1 MKATL
6 EFTLPEEDY
15 FFRCSVNAR
24 RLDVLLSELD
34 KLMLSFDRNEMPA
47 SRVIEEM
54 RRIVSEHQE
63 LRDA

>member
-24 RLDVLLSELD
+24 RLDSLLADLDQVLRNFD
-34 KLMLSFDRNEMPA
+34 KYDMPVNK
-47 SRVIEEM
+47 VIEEV
-54 RRIVSEHQE
+54 RRIVGEHQE
-63 LRDA
+63 LRHV